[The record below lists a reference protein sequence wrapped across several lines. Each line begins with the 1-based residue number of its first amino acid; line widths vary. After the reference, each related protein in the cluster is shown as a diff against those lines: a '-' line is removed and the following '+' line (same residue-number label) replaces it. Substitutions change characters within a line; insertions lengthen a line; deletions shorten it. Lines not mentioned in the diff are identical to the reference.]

1 MRFEL
6 TNKHAALTLHFKV
19 NLLTKVFFFFFSQR
33 WKKELAK
40 NREKLFGDKDR
51 EKDRKATEQKDKDE
65 RKERREVLQMA
76 LSRKCR
82 VSV

>member
-1 MRFEL
+1 M
-6 TNKHAALTLHFKV
+6 
-19 NLLTKVFFFFFSQR
+19 
-33 WKKELAK
+33 
-40 NREKLFGDKDR
+40 FGDKDR